1 MIEGWNLA
9 IDLWKK
15 LVTEINIDVTKPQMP
30 GYAITREDYD
40 GR

>member
-1 MIEGWNLA
+1 MNESWNQAIEF
-9 IDLWKK
+9 WKK
-15 LVTEINIDVTKPQMP
+15 LVTERSIDITKPYMP

>member
-1 MIEGWNLA
+1 MNESWNQAIEF
-9 IDLWKK
+9 WKK
-15 LVTEINIDVTKPQMP
+15 LVTEINIDVTKPYMP